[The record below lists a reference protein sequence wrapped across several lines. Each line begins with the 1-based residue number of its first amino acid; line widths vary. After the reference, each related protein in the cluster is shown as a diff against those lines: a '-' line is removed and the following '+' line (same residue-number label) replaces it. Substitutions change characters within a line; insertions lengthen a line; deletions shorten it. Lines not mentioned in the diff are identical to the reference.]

1 MMARGVF
8 ISVSCHVDKPITSR
22 LEMDWLLP
30 VARKGEVWREG
41 RKILDRS
48 LRPGSTM
55 AYRQMMHENI
65 RGFLARVLVTPK
77 DFLDH
82 IRLSVIVVLYILPS
96 LTAMKPPGKTYH
108 VPHVWI

>member
-1 MMARGVF
+1 
-8 ISVSCHVDKPITSR
+8 
-22 LEMDWLLP
+22 MDWLLP